1 MGKKKGGAHG
11 IKDGMYNFENDV
23 EIYFFADL
31 EGNMPNEIEKLIN
44 INDEKLIN
52 INDDESGTQIKL
64 NKNRAI
70 VFTGDLIDRGEKSI
84 RNLKNML
91 KLKTENET
99 RVVLTCGN
107 RDLNK
112 IRCYQE
118 FAVYAIEYILMQK
131 NIYSLGPPA
140 EIFIYIINI
149 DNYDF
154 LKLSYLM

>member
-1 MGKKKGGAHG
+1 
-11 IKDGMYNFENDV
+11 MYNFENDV

-31 EGNMPNEIEKLIN
+31 EGNMPNEI
-44 INDEKLIN
+44 EKLIN

-131 NIYSLGPPA
+131 K
-140 EIFIYIINI
+140 YI
-149 DNYDF
+149 
-154 LKLSYLM
+154 